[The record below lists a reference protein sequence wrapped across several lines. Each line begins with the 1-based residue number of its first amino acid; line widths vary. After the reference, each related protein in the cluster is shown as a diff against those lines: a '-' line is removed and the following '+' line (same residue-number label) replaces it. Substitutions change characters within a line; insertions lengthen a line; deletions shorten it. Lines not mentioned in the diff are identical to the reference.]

1 MSILNVTE
9 RPLGLGVKCV
19 ADEPRKV
26 RTSDAF
32 QQNIQAEVYGR
43 GTISTFFFFNF
54 YYIFQITP
62 LESSLTKFVVS
73 QACTSDVTLVENVD
87 HLFAFNNH
95 AYYCV
100 AHTHDL
106 KIISNKMLSKKSA
119 ILSLTRARTESIAR
133 EQDNSVRPRLN

>member
-1 MSILNVTE
+1 MSILNVAE

-43 GTISTFFFFNF
+43 GTISTFFFNL
-54 YYIFQITP
+54 YYIFQSTP

-95 AYYCV
+95 AYYCG
-100 AHTHDL
+100 T
-106 KIISNKMLSKKSA
+106 
-119 ILSLTRARTESIAR
+119 
-133 EQDNSVRPRLN
+133 